1 MLVGFDWP
9 EPMMFLLLHLTCSC
23 IFMHTYFTFSIFIYI
38 ELFWDFSDCL
48 FLPPPPLSLVYVSCV
63 TAPKRKSAPSRN
75 PLRSGASTSSNPTPS
90 SIRFRDELA
99 KTDFFEN
106 FFRLGVHSERQVI
119 LSNFSNTDL
128 PIVIHSKGWE
138 SLCDVPVTCPSVLIQ
153 EFYSNM
159 HEFDYSVPLF
169 VTCGR
174 GMRIVVISDIVSEV
188 IRVSKVEHPNYFG
201 CDYLRTVS
209 KDKLI
214 SSFCERP
221 SDWGDRQFT
230 SCMAFAKDPRF
241 LNMVMTSVLHPLS
254 HYNSITEPCARFL
267 LSLLEHLIIDF
278 PSYFILFIL
287 IFPSAITRILRHFF
301 VPFPVSD
308 HFHVMCTIDVA
319 TIKRSK
325 AQLRSRWSGLAAP
338 STPSGPSTSTP
349 SSSMGGVTLDAI
361 MA

>member
-1 MLVGFDWP
+1 MNCFGT
-9 EPMMFLLLHLTCSC
+9 FLIVS
-23 IFMHTYFTFSIFIYI
+23 FS
-38 ELFWDFSDCL
+38 L
-48 FLPPPPLSLVYVSCV
+48 PPPLSLVYVSCV

-75 PLRSGASTSSNPTPS
+75 PLRSGASTSSDPTPS

-128 PIVIHSKGWE
+128 PTVIHSKGWE

-188 IRVSKVEHPNYFG
+188 LRVSKVEHPNYFG

-254 HYNSITEPCARFL
+254 HYNSITEPRARFL
-267 LSLLEHLIIDF
+267 LSLLEHLTIDF
-278 PSYFILFIL
+278 PSHFIFSIIDVYRDTTTHDKL
-287 IFPSAITRILRHFF
+287 IFPFSYHEDFTLFF
-301 VPFPVSD
+301 CSFPISD
-308 HFHVMCTIDVA
+308 HFDVMCAIDAV
-319 TIKRSK
+319 IVKWSK
-325 AQLRSRWSGLAAP
+325 AQLHSRRSRSATP
-338 STPSGPSTSTP
+338 PTPSALSTFAP
-349 SSSMGGVTLDAI
+349 FSSVRVVTLNANMDAHLDTFI
-361 MA
+361 TEMY